1 MANPVGA
8 VTIDKPVDDEK
19 FAIYRRMYAY
29 DKTPVEAKTEAVDD
43 THEIW
48 RREKVSYTAAY
59 GGERMFG
66 YLYIPKKGKPPYQT
80 IIYFPGGWALFTQSS
95 DNSIAMGS
103 YDFFMRTGR
112 AVLFPVY
119 KGTFERRIATSGP
132 NAGRDLTIQRA
143 KDVFRSIDYLET
155 RSDID
160 KDRIGYYGVS
170 LGAVP
175 GPIFAALDSRL
186 KAIVLVGGALFRSPN
201 FPEVDLLNFAPR
213 VRAPVLMLNGRLD
226 FQMDLETRQ
235 KPLFRLLGPPE
246 EHKKH
251 VTFETGHFPPP
262 QDTMREALDWFDK
275 YLGPAAAAKP

>member
-29 DKTPVEAKTEAVDD
+29 DETPVEANTEAVDD
-43 THEIW
+43 SHEIW
-48 RREKVSYTAAY
+48 RREKVSDTAAY

-66 YLYIPKKGKPPYQT
+66 YLYIPKNGKPPYQT
-80 IIYFPGGWALFTQSS
+80 IIYFPGAWALFTQSS
-95 DNSIAMGS
+95 DNSIALGS

-119 KGTFERRIATSGP
+119 KGTFERRVATSGP

-170 LGAVP
+170 MGAVP
-175 GPIFAALDSRL
+175 GPIFAAVDSRL
-186 KAIVLVGGALFRSPN
+186 KALVLVGGALFRSPS

-235 KPLFRLLGPPE
+235 KPLFQLLGPPE
-246 EHKKH
+246 AQKRH
-251 VTFETGHFPPP
+251 VTFETGHVPPP

-275 YLGPAAAAKP
+275 YLGPAAKP